1 MKPVTVRIHQ
11 FGNRVAVAF
20 ISAEGETVYLDPDQA
35 VATAHTLIRCGD
47 FARRQELRRVA
58 SSQRSVIHGSLRP
71 ADMVPAFAH
80 ELADMTSHE
89 QVVKITGF
97 TPDNAPADGD
107 AFWDTFEAAVIL
119 TGLYDALNSVAP
131 EGCYFG
137 AHPGDGSDFG
147 FWMTD
152 EAAEELETLEMKT
165 AGQPFDTCTIPP
177 TPPHTTQE
185 ADR

>member
-1 MKPVTVRIHQ
+1 MKPVTVRIYQ
-11 FGNRVAVAF
+11 FDGRVAVAF
-20 ISAEGETVYLDPDQA
+20 IGAEGATAHLDPCQA
-35 VATAHTLIRCGD
+35 LATAHTLIRCGD
-47 FARRQELRRVA
+47 FARREELRKIA
-58 SSQRSVIHGSLRP
+58 NKQRSIVHGSMRP

-89 QVVKITGF
+89 QVVSITGF

-137 AHPGDGSDFG
+137 SRPGDGSDFG

-152 EAAEELETLEMKT
+152 EAAEELETMEMKT
-165 AGQPFDTCTIPP
+165 AGEPFPTCTIPP
-177 TPPHTTQE
+177 TECPPTE
-185 ADR
+185 